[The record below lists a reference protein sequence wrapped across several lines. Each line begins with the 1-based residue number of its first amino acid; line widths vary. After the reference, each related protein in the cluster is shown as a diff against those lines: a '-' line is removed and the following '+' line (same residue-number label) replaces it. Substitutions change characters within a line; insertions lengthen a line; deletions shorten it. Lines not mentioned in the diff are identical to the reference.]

1 VEVRATTV
9 TVRPPWRPDR
19 VLPPVSVNVV
29 SVRETDPPA
38 GEEPVEWLLLTTLPI
53 ATLEEVRRVVE
64 RYCVRWN
71 IEVFFRTL
79 KSGCRIERR
88 RFEDVE
94 RVLPCLAIC
103 LIVAWRTLF
112 VCRLGRECPDADCES
127 VFEPSEWQAVWT
139 AVYRKRR
146 PEKPPKLAEM
156 VHLIARLG
164 GYIERAESDP
174 GPQTIW
180 IGLQRTYDLA
190 WAWDAFGP
198 QAKSPVR

>member
-1 VEVRATTV
+1 M
-9 TVRPPWRPDR
+9 
-19 VLPPVSVNVV
+19 VNVV

-38 GEEPVEWLLLTTLPI
+38 GAEPVEWLLLTTLPI
-53 ATLEEVRRVVE
+53 TTLEDVRRVVE
-64 RYCVRWN
+64 RYRVRWD
-71 IEVFFRTL
+71 IEVFFRPW

-88 RFEDVE
+88 RFEDVG
-94 RVLPCLAIC
+94 RVPPGLAIC
-103 LIVAWRTLF
+103 RIVAWRTLF
-112 VCRLGRECPDADCES
+112 VCRPGRACPGSDCET

-139 AVYRKRR
+139 AVYRERL
-146 PEKPPKLAEM
+146 PEKPPELAEV

-180 IGLQRTYDLA
+180 IGLQRMYDLA
-190 WAWDAFGP
+190 WAWDVFGP